1 MISKLELKELGDAVF
16 LGDFESGS
24 PEWHELRNE
33 DAAVGGS
40 DIGAIA
46 GLSPFESQITKWAKK
61 TKQIPDNFE
70 PSMAMR
76 LGTKLEAPILE
87 IFAEEHP
94 DYEIFTTGTWAHK
107 EFNWQR
113 ANPDALYRK
122 PDGTWGI
129 IEVKFSRDYW
139 SEVPQHYRAQVLWYM
154 NVFAIQEAVLVA
166 LAGSSYQEF
175 EVEWDT
181 FEATSLIAAA
191 YRFRESVLNN
201 KMPDWMLP
209 WLLFAM
215 PIGVMVDR
223 VDRRY
228 IFAGSNAIRSAVIGI
243 KALGIATG
251 HVTIYW
257 LIFSA
262 FIIGVC
268 EVATDTTAQS
278 LIPQI
283 LDKEHYEKGNSRLQ
297 ISETVI
303 QGFIGSPLSGFL
315 YALAIW
321 LPFFINSIGYAV
333 ATLLALSIPIQYLQ
347 DVRTESSAEKK
358 PHFIEDIKFGIA
370 YLYNHKVLRRLVLT
384 TATIGVCYSMG
395 TATMVLF
402 IIKELELAPKYF
414 GVILTIQGVG
424 ALLGAIVAPKASK
437 KFGRSI
443 MMTLGITLSSVVL
456 LLQGFAPNIYIFVA
470 LATFGGFAIA
480 QWNIL
485 LMATYQ
491 TVIPN
496 ELYGRIHGTRRTL
509 VWGMMPIGSLIG
521 GVLAHFSLR
530 LPMYVGGVIAS
541 VIALA
546 SIKFFLS
553 VAGTAPAEK

>member
-1 MISKLELKELGDAVF
+1 
-16 LGDFESGS
+16 
-24 PEWHELRNE
+24 
-33 DAAVGGS
+33 
-40 DIGAIA
+40 
-46 GLSPFESQITKWAKK
+46 
-61 TKQIPDNFE
+61 
-70 PSMAMR
+70 
-76 LGTKLEAPILE
+76 
-87 IFAEEHP
+87 
-94 DYEIFTTGTWAHK
+94 
-107 EFNWQR
+107 
-113 ANPDALYRK
+113 
-122 PDGTWGI
+122 
-129 IEVKFSRDYW
+129 
-139 SEVPQHYRAQVLWYM
+139 
-154 NVFAIQEAVLVA
+154 
-166 LAGSSYQEF
+166 
-175 EVEWDT
+175 
-181 FEATSLIAAA
+181 
-191 YRFRESVLNN
+191 
-201 KMPDWMLP
+201 MLP

-223 VDRRY
+223 VDRRF
-228 IFAGSNAIRSAVIGI
+228 ILAGSNVIRSAVIGI
-243 KALGIATG
+243 MALGIATG
-251 HVTIYW
+251 HVSIYW
-257 LIFSA
+257 LIIAA

-347 DVRTESSAEKK
+347 DVRTESSTEKK

-443 MMTLGITLSSVVL
+443 MMTLGITTSSVVL
-456 LLQGFAPNIYIFVA
+456 LLQGFSPNIYIFVA
-470 LATFGGFAIA
+470 LATFGSFAIA

-553 VAGTAPAEK
+553 VVKSSENSQ